1 MQINKFHIDSIHI
14 ENYKKYDLLDIK
26 LKNDFMLIIGENG
39 SGKTSVLDAIATLL
53 GGYLQAF
60 KDISSVERHSIIKSD
75 IKLEIIDKNDNISV
89 KYHTPVIIDGKC
101 NINNNPIKIRRVRR
115 NSNKTTMTTLL
126 KNDNSELIEIVKLL
140 EDENNDEKIL
150 LPIISY
156 HGTGRLW
163 EQEFKKSSKMT
174 NLTRL
179 DGYKDCL
186 NSKSNYKNFRVWFE
200 KMEFNAFQIGKK
212 IPLLEAVR
220 TTVIKMLSLLI
231 GKEVELFIYRE
242 SDLEIK
248 YKDEREREK
257 VSNLSDGYRNIIGIV
272 SDIAYRMA
280 ILNPHLGSDVTDKTS
295 GVVLIDEIDLH
306 LHPKWQKEIVN
317 ILTELFPKVQFI
329 ATSHS
334 PFIIQSLRN
343 GSIIKLD
350 DSSEALSVDATELS
364 IEDIS
369 EDIQN
374 IPTPQMSSKKLE
386 MLEVAKEY
394 FDKLEL
400 LEKGNISENEV
411 EIIKN
416 RLDEV
421 SAKYDDNM
429 AYVAFL
435 ERKRLI
441 TESKL

>member
-1 MQINKFHIDSIHI
+1 MHINKFHIDTINI
-14 ENYKKYDLLDIK
+14 INYKKYTSLNL
-26 LKNDFMLIIGENG
+26 NFNHQFMLIIGENG
-39 SGKTSVLDAIATLL
+39 SGKTSVLDAIATFL

-60 KDISSVERHSIIKSD
+60 KEISSAQRHSIIKSD
-75 IKLEIIDKNDNISV
+75 IKIEIIDKDDNISV
-89 KYHTPVIIDGKC
+89 KYHTPVVIDGKC
-101 NINNNPIKIRRVRR
+101 NINNDLINIKRVRK

-126 KNDNSELIEIVKLL
+126 KSDNKELKEIVQLIES
-140 EDENNDEKIL
+140 DDNAL

-163 EQEFKKSSKMT
+163 EQEFKKSAKMT

-179 DGYKDCL
+179 DGYNDCL
-186 NSKSNYKNFRVWFE
+186 NSKSNYKNFRIWFE

-220 TTVIKMLSLLI
+220 VSVIKMLSLLT

-248 YKDEREREK
+248 YKDEEKREK

-280 ILNPHLGSDVTDKTS
+280 ILNPHLGLDVTDKTS

-306 LHPKWQKEIVN
+306 LHPKWQKEITN
-317 ILTELFPKVQFI
+317 ILTTLFPKVQFI
-329 ATSHS
+329 VTTHS
-334 PFIIQSLRN
+334 PFIIQSQTM
-343 GSIIKLD
+343 GSIIKIDEPNIHLK
-350 DSSEALSVDATELS
+350 VDATQMSL
-364 IEDIS
+364 EDIA
-369 EDIQN
+369 ELIQQ
-374 IPTPQMSSKKLE
+374 IATPQMSLRKIKMFE
-386 MLEVAKEY
+386 TAKEY
-394 FDKLEL
+394 FEKLDL
-400 LEKGNISENEV
+400 LEQGNLSEDKV
-411 EIIKN
+411 KKIKD

-421 SAKYDDNM
+421 SILFEDNM

-435 ERKRLI
+435 QRKRLVV
-441 TESKL
+441 ESKL